1 MANSFIQVPTDAG
14 GKKVDAET
22 LVVGANTVQRQRVQ
36 VSGATPLDIARVNAS
51 EGLSVSLSVTS
62 AKRTHSTSASV
73 AAGGQVDLDAAQ
85 ITVGLTGKLIQLVIS
100 SSIPFKAELKTVT
113 NNSASGTLVTWIGR
127 HVDFT
132 LAHKKFI
139 SVAQDV
145 GAGVDTF
152 RVTIT
157 NLDTSEAADVY
168 ATFFY
173 DEES

>member
-1 MANSFIQVPTDAG
+1 MSESFIQVPTDAG
-14 GKKVDAET
+14 GKKVDAEE

-36 VSGATPLDIARVNAS
+36 LSGEAAEDIAVVNKS
-51 EGLSVSLSVTS
+51 EGVNVSLAITS
-62 AKRTHSTSASV
+62 AKRTHSTSASL
-73 AAGGQVDLDAAQ
+73 AAGGQADLDAAQ
-85 ITVGLTGKLIQLVIS
+85 ITSGLTGKLVQLVLT
-100 SSIPFKAELKTVT
+100 SSIPFKAQLKTVT
-113 NNSASGTLVTWIGR
+113 NNSESGALVTWIDR

-139 SVAQDV
+139 SVAHDG
-145 GAGVDTF
+145 GAGIDTF